1 MGYDLVCRA
10 CGRHT
15 KQDVF
20 RCPHCNGI
28 LDCRFDLED
37 PPRYR
42 SILQGAKGFWDYRPF
57 FPVAGERPVSLGEG
71 NTPLVAAPRLASQ
84 LGMQGVY
91 VKNEGMNPSGT
102 FKDRCQSI
110 AYTKAQEMA
119 APATIIGSA
128 GNAGAAAAAY
138 AAASGIPCF
147 VVVPADTN
155 MERLAQTLQ
164 YGANLIRVQGNVSDC
179 IELLETVCKERGWQ
193 DMTTAHSHNPFQ
205 GEGTKTIAYELA
217 RDMEWDVPDWIIVPI
232 GGGGI
237 LSSIYK
243 GYQEMYTLGLIQ
255 RMPKMA
261 GVQEAGCAAVAEAF
275 EKGAAPQAIQRVQN
289 PTGVAVAIK
298 DAYPLD
304 GETALQAIYDSGGVA
319 ARVTAGQIAQAQGEL
334 GRSCGVFAEPA
345 SAATVAALFKLRE
358 AGVVQKEDRAV
369 CIITGNGLKDAGF
382 ALQQILQPPAIPMS
396 QAALNAQIDQLL
408 GN

>member
-1 MGYDLVCRA
+1 MGYDLVCRD
-10 CGRHT
+10 CGRHIER
-15 KQDVF
+15 DVF
-20 RCPHCNGI
+20 RCPHCDGV
-28 LDCRFDLED
+28 LDCRLDLAD
-37 PPRYR
+37 QGLYR
-42 SILQGAKGFWDYRPF
+42 GVLQGAKRFWDYRPL
-57 FPVAGERPVSLGEG
+57 FPVAAGEPVSLGEG
-71 NTPLVAAPRLASQ
+71 NTPLVGAPRLAQ
-84 LGMQGVY
+84 RLGLGAVY
-91 VKNEGMNPSGT
+91 IKNEGMNPSGT

-110 AYTKAQEMA
+110 AYTKAKEMG

-164 YGANLIRVQGNVSDC
+164 YGAKLIRVQGNVSDC
-179 IELLETVCKERGWQ
+179 IEMLEAVCKARGWH
-193 DMTTAHSHNPFQ
+193 DMTTAHCHNPFQ
-205 GEGTKTIAYELA
+205 AEGAKTIAYELA
-217 RDMEWDVPDWIIVPI
+217 KDMDWDVPDWIIVPI

-243 GYQEMYTLGLIQ
+243 GYKEMFGLGLIQ
-255 RMPKMA
+255 RMPKMV

-275 EKGAAPQAIQRVQN
+275 EKGAAPREIRRVQN

-319 ARVTAGQIAQAQGEL
+319 ARVSSEQIAQAQVAL
-334 GRSCGVFAEPA
+334 GQACGVFAEPA
-345 SAATVAALFKLRE
+345 SAATVAALAKLRE
-358 AGVVQKEDRAV
+358 AQVLQEGDRAV
-369 CIITGNGLKDAGF
+369 CIITGNGLKDVGF
-382 ALQQILQPPAIPMS
+382 ALQQVAQPDAIPMS
-396 QAALNAQIDQLL
+396 QAALDAQIDRLL
-408 GN
+408 GR